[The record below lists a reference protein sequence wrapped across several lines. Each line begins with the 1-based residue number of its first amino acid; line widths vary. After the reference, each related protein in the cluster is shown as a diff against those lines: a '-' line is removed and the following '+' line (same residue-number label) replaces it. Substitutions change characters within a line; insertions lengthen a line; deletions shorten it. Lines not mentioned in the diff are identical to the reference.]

1 MTAKEGLIQQYRF
14 LYRTIAANLEAMTEE
29 ESILQPAPGGNCAN
43 WILGHLIV
51 VQNNALALLGE
62 PPIIQHENL
71 PRGQQGP
78 VTGPENAIP
87 FDEARTRFLA
97 SEDRFIGALAGLGEG
112 DLQQAGFTD
121 PFGDSTTK
129 GGLLNLIAF
138 HQAYH
143 AGQLG
148 LSRRLVGREGAIKAP
163 GAGAAA

>member
-1 MTAKEGLIQQYRF
+1 MNAKDGLLQQYGF
-14 LYRTIAANLEAMTEE
+14 LYGTVGANLGGITQE
-29 ESILQPAPGGNCAN
+29 ESVRQPAPGGNCTN

-62 PPIIQHENL
+62 APILEHENL
-71 PRGQQGP
+71 PRGAQGP

-87 FDEARTRFLA
+87 FDEARERFLA
-97 SEDRFIGALAGLGEG
+97 SEDRFMSALARASEAELQEG
-112 DLQQAGFTD
+112 GFSD
-121 PFGDSTTK
+121 PFGDTTTK

-148 LSRRLVGREGAIKAP
+148 LSRRLVGHDGVIKAP
-163 GAGAAA
+163 AASASV